1 MNSFDYSRPAA
12 TALRLLARY
21 GQEVEWQKPAPAV
34 AGSDPWRDDR
44 GDVPPTI
51 FRPMMAFFSPL
62 DLSRGRGQFAMF
74 AKGTDIVDYTE
85 VGLLAGACGFVP
97 EVTDVLIRGG
107 SITDI
112 VEIDKIAPAGTPLLY
127 FVAVK

>member
-1 MNSFDYSRPAA
+1 MNAFDYSRSAA

-21 GQEVEWQKPAPAV
+21 GQEVEWQKPAPAID
-34 AGSDPWRDDR
+34 GSDPWRDDR

-62 DLSRGRGQFAMF
+62 DLSRGRGQFGMF
-74 AKGTDIVDYTE
+74 ANGTDVVNYSE
-85 VGLLAGACGFVP
+85 VGLLAGSCGFIP

-107 SITDI
+107 NIAEI
-112 VEIDKIAPAGTPLLY
+112 VETDKIAPAGVPVLY
-127 FVAVK
+127 FIAVK